1 MQVKS
6 LDHIHIY
13 AADPE
18 ESVGFYTLHFEAKP
32 ILRNTNVNGDTRVF
46 LALGGQVLVVGSF
59 PSGLAPAPPP
69 EAGDGA
75 YRHGFGVAHFGIRVA
90 DVHAAIEELLDAGVR
105 VLSQPVREESGLT
118 YAYVAAPDGVV
129 VELTQYESSASQSA

>member
-13 AADPE
+13 AAEPE
-18 ESVGFYTLHFEAKP
+18 ESARFYTHHFEAKP
-32 ILRNTNVNGDTRVF
+32 ILRNTNANGDTRIF
-46 LALGGQVLVVGSF
+46 LALGGQVLVLGSF

-69 EAGDGA
+69 VAGDGA
-75 YRHGFGVAHFGIRVA
+75 YRHGFGVAHFGLRVE
-90 DVHAAIEELLDAGVR
+90 DVGAAVAELSASGVR
-105 VLSQPVREESGLT
+105 VLSQPVREPSGLA

-129 VELTQYESSASQSA
+129 VELTQYESAA

>member
-13 AADPE
+13 AAKPE
-18 ESVGFYTLHFEAKP
+18 ESARFYTEHFEAKP
-32 ILRNTNVNGDTRVF
+32 ILRNTNANGDTRIF
-46 LALGGQVLVVGSF
+46 LALGGQVLVLGSF

-75 YRHGFGVAHFGIRVA
+75 YRHGFGVAHFGLRVA
-90 DVHAAIEELLDAGVR
+90 DVDAAIAELSASGIR
-105 VLSQPVREESGLT
+105 VLSQPVREPSGLT

-129 VELTQYESSASQSA
+129 VELTQY

>member
-18 ESVGFYTLHFEAKP
+18 ESARFYTHHFDAKP
-32 ILRNTNVNGDTRVF
+32 IVRNTNANGDARIF
-46 LALGGQVLVVGSF
+46 LALGGQVLVLGDF
-59 PSGLAPAPPP
+59 PSGHAPAPPP

-75 YRHGFGVAHFGIRVA
+75 YRHGFGVAHFGFRIA
-90 DVHAAIEELLDAGVR
+90 DVDAAIAELSAAGVR
-105 VLSQPVREESGLT
+105 VLSQPVREPLGLT

-129 VELTQYESSASQSA
+129 VELTQYESTA